1 MKVAE
6 VMTRGVIS
14 IAPTDSMKKAA
25 HLMLQYDMSGF
36 PVMDRGKLVGIV
48 TEGDFL
54 RRAEIGTERYRTRW
68 IELLVAPGQLA
79 EEYAHA
85 RGRKVE
91 EVMTRDVVT
100 VAGEASLEEAVRLLE
115 RHHIKR
121 LPVVKDGTMV
131 GILSRANLLHAFVVG
146 TSEASTAP
154 MSDAAIRDALMAT
167 LNKEPW
173 APHGAVNAIVENG
186 IVDFGG
192 VIRDERQRLALRIAA
207 ENIPGVKEV
216 RDHRLELDPGT
227 AG

>member
-1 MKVAE
+1 MNVAE

-25 HLMLQYDMSGF
+25 QLMLQYDMSGF

-48 TEGDFL
+48 TESDFL
-54 RRAEIGTERYRTRW
+54 RRAEIGTERMPM

-79 EEYAHA
+79 EEYAHEY
-85 RGRKVE
+85 GRKVE
-91 EVMTRDVVT
+91 DVMTRDVVT
-100 VAGEASLEEAVRLLE
+100 VAEEASLEEAVRVLE

-121 LPVVKDGTMV
+121 LPVVKGGTMV

-146 TSEASTAP
+146 ASEPTKPS
-154 MSDAAIRDALMAT
+154 MGGAAIWDALMAT
-167 LNKEPW
+167 LDKEPW
-173 APHGAVNAIVENG
+173 APHGVVNAIVENE

-216 RDHRLELDPGT
+216 RDDRLELDPGT
-227 AG
+227 VG